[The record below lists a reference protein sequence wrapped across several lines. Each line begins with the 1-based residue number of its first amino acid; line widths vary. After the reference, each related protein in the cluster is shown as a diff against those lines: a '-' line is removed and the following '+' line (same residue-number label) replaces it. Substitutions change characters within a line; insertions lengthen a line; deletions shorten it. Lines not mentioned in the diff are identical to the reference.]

1 MWAVLCVCV
10 QLSAGFDWSASAAS
24 QSLDF
29 EFMSLDTVYAVAARV
44 NELVRVCARCAS
56 GEWRV

>member
-1 MWAVLCVCV
+1 MCV

-56 GEWRV
+56 GEWLV